1 MGNPKLLRVNAV
13 LEMLGVGRS
22 TLYRWIKSGTFP
34 APRVVGGS
42 STMVFWTCEEVEE
55 WIVSRCS
62 GTLDN
67 SNILSKLD
75 NLPPKAPKRQGAKRK
90 AGIQMS
96 LF

>member
-1 MGNPKLLRVNAV
+1 MKLLKIKDV

-34 APRVVGGS
+34 APKVVGGS
-42 STMVFWTCEEVEE
+42 STMVFWTNEEVDE
-55 WIVSRCS
+55 WITSRCS
-62 GTLDN
+62 DALDT

-75 NLPPKAPKRQGAKRK
+75 NLPPKAPKRQGVKRK